1 MQIGDILDRGAIAGR
16 ASAPNKR
23 QALALV
29 AEVARQGIN
38 LGLRPARPPHWGGY
52 RVNPVQIEFWA
63 DGAFRLHDRFLWSRQ
78 NYYNENRQVNP
89 HAQEVAQS
97 LWMVERLSP

>member
-29 AEVARQGIN
+29 AELAARN
-38 LGLRPARPPHWGGY
+38 FGLEAG
-52 RVNPVQIEFWA
+52 VVLDA
-63 DGAFRLHDRFLWSRQ
+63 L
-78 NYYNENRQVNP
+78 
-89 HAQEVAQS
+89 
-97 LWMVERLSP
+97 MEREAAGSTGVG